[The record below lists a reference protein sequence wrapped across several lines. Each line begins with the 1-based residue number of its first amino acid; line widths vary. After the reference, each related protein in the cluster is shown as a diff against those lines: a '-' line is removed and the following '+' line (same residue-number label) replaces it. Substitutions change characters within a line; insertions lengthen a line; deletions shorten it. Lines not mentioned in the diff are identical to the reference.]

1 MMNDVHYLT
10 PEGKQQLQE
19 ELKSLTNEGRHEIAA
34 RLKHAISM
42 GDLSE
47 NADYHKAK
55 EDQGFLEGRI
65 QEIEAV
71 LRNSEVIETQDSY
84 EEVSL
89 GAQVTIKEGDY
100 DPETYYLVGPK
111 EANPR
116 EGKISHESPIGKAL
130 LGRKVGDLVEVELPH
145 NNEKIHL
152 KILAIE

>member
-1 MMNDVHYLT
+1 MNEIHYLT
-10 PEGKQQLQE
+10 PEGKQKLEKELVELTTKGRE
-19 ELKSLTNEGRHEIAA
+19 ELAS

-65 QEIEAV
+65 QEIQSILHNA
-71 LRNSEVIETQDSY
+71 EVIETQSSY
-84 EEVSL
+84 HEVTL
-89 GAQVTIKEGDY
+89 GARITIKEDGY
-100 DPETYYLVGPK
+100 SPETYHLVGRK
-111 EANPR
+111 EADPR

-130 LGRKVGDLVEVELPH
+130 LGHKVGDIINVALP
-145 NNEKIHL
+145 NNNTIEL